1 MAKKQSFSDKVGKQG
16 KNEKTTIKLVKTFKG
31 EGKDNVRFNEEMVGI
46 PEGENIEK
54 YLKTYIDSNK

>member
-54 YLKTYIDSNK
+54 FLKSYIDSNK